1 MKTKNKNLEILSGKQ
16 SFKVIETNNEW
27 VLYHNEFSLCS
38 RKVRICMSEAD
49 IHYKSKHVNIIET
62 GNAENLSK
70 YFKKINPKVTVPV
83 LLHNGYPIYES
94 HEQIKYLNEH
104 KNDKLIINDDENHWI
119 KKASLLSLIHI

>member
-1 MKTKNKNLEILSGKQ
+1 MKVNNKNLNPHSGKQ
-16 SFKVIETNNEW
+16 PFKVIETNDEW

-49 IHYKSKHVNIIET
+49 IHYKSKHINIIET

-83 LLHNGYPIYES
+83 LLHNGYPIY
-94 HEQIKYLNEH
+94 
-104 KNDKLIINDDENHWI
+104 
-119 KKASLLSLIHI
+119 LSLIHI